1 MGLRLFETSI
11 QKTLA
16 GFWEE
21 EDGTASVDGIMWIIF
36 FTGLLVFILDSS
48 ILYMNNTEVRRV
60 TQDGSRLYVRGGFD
74 DKANPEA
81 ALDLW
86 VESNLSNL
94 SANLNAVSSVN
105 ADNQVTTLVTYPAD
119 DTDLVSGLFDYFGGF
134 DINVLVVNQKA
145 VL

>member
-1 MGLRLFETSI
+1 MRLLDNSAR
-11 QKTLA
+11 KTLDR
-16 GFWEE
+16 FWKE
-21 EDGTASVDGIMWIIF
+21 EDGTASVDGILWIIF

-48 ILYMNNTEVRRV
+48 ILYMNNTEVRRI

-74 DKANPEA
+74 DEADPLA

-94 SANLNAVSSVN
+94 STNLNAVSSLN
-105 ADNQVTTLVTYPAD
+105 ANNEISTLVTYPAD